1 MATTVNRRIS
11 IYIDDSAAE
20 SALKKLRLNADALT
34 KSIAAGQAAG
44 KNMAAEIAKLDK
56 AKAAIAA
63 LQTQIDSGLKP
74 TFNQLRNQVQDLE
87 RELRKLPVGTQ
98 EFINKVKELERARA
112 QFMAVGNEIRGVQ
125 TATNSLKIGF
135 KEAFSLGGIMA
146 LAQGVIAGA
155 ANALKNFFGG
165 AIDEAMQS
173 EEAVARLQNKLTN
186 LGKADAFDRLS
197 DSADRM
203 AKTFKFIDNDAV
215 LEVFSQLIDY
225 GKLTENQMQR
235 LIPVIID
242 FATNARISIGEAT
255 KLIIGGLEGQGK
267 ALKQYGI
274 DIKDAGTESER
285 FSAIVNDLGDKVKG
299 SGEAFGETFAGGM
312 AAARQEMA
320 NLQED
325 IGNKMIPVLNKLLK
339 GISDGLEGLGA
350 FFRAVRKNAS
360 EGSLFNRPGVFETM
374 NKETREIAG
383 REFDEKTLQRQ
394 LDAFNKLTKEQKKKA
409 LADEEDIAKRAYAT
423 QIEAFN
429 TKNTALQALEDKAID
444 KSLKKI
450 AAYRAAIADDELVSN
465 NSLKDPKAP
474 KTPKTKTPPKIKDA
488 KISKEIPLADG
499 LGYIDQVKEEE
510 NILEKVREAV
520 RQHRNQLA
528 EEDDSQLRKDINKIK
543 EFYKEK
549 LKLTQ
554 QNAELTKQLE
564 AFMQQEIADAVAED
578 ARKKAEALA
587 KYLAESNLRLLKMVE
602 EFKADI
608 ADVLQRDKLAGLEN
622 DVTKA
627 GGGKARLDAQIA
639 LLEEEKKNEL
649 DNANLTTAERERIE
663 LDYQNGINIL
673 RIDFEQSRMDAIMTY
688 AQTALNIMGNVFE
701 VLANNENADLARDR
715 KVNDTKRQNLQRQLN
730 AKLISQGQYNAQ
742 LDAMNAAQEAK
753 EEALKKKQFERS
765 KRLELAM
772 AGIGIAQ
779 AIISTLS
786 AKPGAT
792 DIISFGL
799 TRTVQI
805 ALIAA
810 TGIAQLA
817 AISSKKYAKGGLMD
831 GPSHSDGGMPI
842 INPTTGRKVA
852 EIEGGEAILSR
863 ATVRNNPDLVSRL
876 LHSSM
881 NRGGETIRFP
891 WESRTMQR
899 IDFGGVTNTVRRV
912 KKYETGGVFD
922 GSDNGSA
929 AAGINNELMLQM
941 LIELRKP
948 KRNYVVL
955 TDITDSEAQLARIVD
970 DASVGR

>member
-125 TATNSLKIGF
+125 TATNSLKLGF

-225 GKLTENQMQR
+225 GKLTENQMNR

-242 FATNARISIGEAT
+242 FATNARISVGEAT

-360 EGSLFNRPGVFETM
+360 EGSLFNRPGVFTTL

-474 KTPKTKTPPKIKDA
+474 KTPKTKNPPKIKDA

-499 LGYIDQVKEEE
+499 LGYIDQV
-510 NILEKVREAV
+510 
-520 RQHRNQLA
+520 
-528 EEDDSQLRKDINKIK
+528 
-543 EFYKEK
+543 
-549 LKLTQ
+549 
-554 QNAELTKQLE
+554 NAELDALIEKSTKVFSGTGATEILSNITGLGNLRNRDRLAADEIAILQATGKKKLEAQTKQLE
-564 AFMQQEIADAVAED
+564 DERNFALEAED
-578 ARKKAEALA
+578 LTQNERLNIYLQYNERIKEINAEYWQELA
-587 KYLAESNLRLLKMVE
+587 QNILDYAQQAQAIFNTFSEVSTNRENAELS
-602 EFKADI
+602 
-608 ADVLQRDKLAGLEN
+608 RDK
-622 DVTKA
+622 
-627 GGGKARLDAQIA
+627 
-639 LLEEEKKNEL
+639 
-649 DNANLTTAERERIE
+649 
-663 LDYQNGINIL
+663 
-673 RIDFEQSRMDAIMTY
+673 
-688 AQTALNIMGNVFE
+688 
-701 VLANNENADLARDR
+701 
-715 KVNDTKRQNLQRQLN
+715 KVNDEKRKNLQRQLN

-742 LDAMNAAQEAK
+742 MDALNNTQSQK
-753 EEALKKKQFERS
+753 EEALKKKQFDRN
-765 KRLELAM
+765 KRAELIQ
-772 AGIGIAQ
+772 AGINGAQ
-779 AIISTLS
+779 AILATL
-786 AKPGAT
+786 ARFGVPFPPNFLGIGAMA
-792 DIISFGL
+792 L
-799 TRTVQI
+799 TVGT
-805 ALIAA
+805 IAA
-810 TGIAQLA
+810 NIAS
-817 AISSKKYAKGGLMD
+817 ISSKKYAKGGLMD

>member
-125 TATNSLKIGF
+125 TATNSLKLGF
-135 KEAFSLGGIMA
+135 KEAFSLGGIIA
-146 LAQGVIAGA
+146 LAQGVINGL
-155 ANALKNFFGG
+155 ANGIKNFFGG

-173 EEAVARLQNKLTN
+173 EEAIARLQNKLTN

-197 DSADRM
+197 ASADAM
-203 AKTFKFIDNDAV
+203 ANKFKFIDNDAV

-225 GKLTENQMQR
+225 GKLTENQMNR

-242 FATNARISIGEAT
+242 FATNARISVGEAT

-285 FSAIVNDLGDKVKG
+285 FSVIVNDLGDKVKG

-350 FFRAVRKNAS
+350 FFRAFRKSAS
-360 EGSLFNRPGVFETM
+360 EGNGFNRPGVFETM

-383 REFDEKTLQRQ
+383 REFDEKSLQAK
-394 LDAFNKLTKEQKKKA
+394 LDVFNKLSKAQKLKA
-409 LADEEDIAKRAYAT
+409 LADEEDIAKRAFAT
-423 QIEAFN
+423 QREAF
-429 TKNTALQALEDKAID
+429 KNNQTALVALEAEVID

-450 AAYRAAIADDELVSN
+450 EAYRKVIADDALI
-465 NSLKDPKAP
+465 KDTTPPKPP
-474 KTPKTKTPPKIKDA
+474 KTPKTKNAPKTKDF
-488 KISKEIPLADG
+488 KLGDDISLADG
-499 LGYIDQVKEEE
+499 LGYIDQV
-510 NILEKVREAV
+510 
-520 RQHRNQLA
+520 
-528 EEDDSQLRKDINKIK
+528 
-543 EFYKEK
+543 
-549 LKLTQ
+549 
-554 QNAELTKQLE
+554 NAELDALIEKSTKVFSGTGATEILSNITGLGNLRNRDRLAADEIAILQATGKKKLEAQTKQLE
-564 AFMQQEIADAVAED
+564 DERDIALEAED
-578 ARKKAEALA
+578 LTQNERLNIYLQYNERIKEINAEYWQELA
-587 KYLAESNLRLLKMVE
+587 QNILDYAQQAQAIFNTFSEVATNRENAELS
-602 EFKADI
+602 
-608 ADVLQRDKLAGLEN
+608 RDK
-622 DVTKA
+622 
-627 GGGKARLDAQIA
+627 
-639 LLEEEKKNEL
+639 
-649 DNANLTTAERERIE
+649 
-663 LDYQNGINIL
+663 
-673 RIDFEQSRMDAIMTY
+673 
-688 AQTALNIMGNVFE
+688 
-701 VLANNENADLARDR
+701 
-715 KVNDTKRQNLQRQLN
+715 KVNDEKRKNLQRQLN

-742 LDAMNAAQEAK
+742 MDALNNTQSQK
-753 EEALKKKQFERS
+753 EEALKKKQFDRN
-765 KRLELAM
+765 KRAELIQ
-772 AGIGIAQ
+772 AGINGAQ
-779 AIISTLS
+779 AILATL
-786 AKPGAT
+786 ARFGVPFPPNFLGIGAMA
-792 DIISFGL
+792 L
-799 TRTVQI
+799 TVGT
-805 ALIAA
+805 IAA
-810 TGIAQLA
+810 NIAS
-817 AISSKKYAKGGLMD
+817 ISSKKYAKGGLMD

>member
-98 EFINKVKELERARA
+98 EFINKVKELERARG
-112 QFMAVGNEIRGVQ
+112 QFMAVGNEIRGVH
-125 TATNSLKIGF
+125 TATTNLKLGF

-146 LAQGVIAGA
+146 LAQGVIAGG

-197 DSADRM
+197 ASADRM
-203 AKTFKFIDNDAV
+203 ADTFKFIDNDAV

-285 FSAIVNDLGDKVKG
+285 FSAIVDDLGGKVKG
-299 SGEAFGETFAGGM
+299 SGEAFGETFAGGL
-312 AAARQEMA
+312 ATARQEMA
-320 NLQED
+320 NMQED
-325 IGNKMIPVLNKLLK
+325 IGNKLLPILTKLLK
-339 GISDGLEGLGA
+339 VVSAVIDGVSDGIEGLGA

-360 EGSLFNRPGVFETM
+360 EGSLFNRPGVFTTL

-383 REFDEKTLQRQ
+383 REFDEKTLQDN
-394 LDAFNKLTKEQKKKA
+394 LDAFNKLSKEKKKKA
-409 LADEEDIAKRAYAT
+409 LADEEDIAKRAFAT
-423 QIEAFN
+423 QREAF
-429 TKNTALQALEDKAID
+429 KNNQTALVALEAKAIE
-444 KSLKKI
+444 KSLQKI
-450 AAYRAAIADDELVSN
+450 AAYRRAIADDELVSN

-488 KISKEIPLADG
+488 KISKKIPLADG
-499 LGYIDQVKEEE
+499 LGYIDQV
-510 NILEKVREAV
+510 
-520 RQHRNQLA
+520 
-528 EEDDSQLRKDINKIK
+528 
-543 EFYKEK
+543 
-549 LKLTQ
+549 
-554 QNAELTKQLE
+554 NAELDALIEKSTKVFSGTGATEILSNIAGLGNLRNRDRLAADEIAILQATGKKKLEAQTKQLE
-564 AFMQQEIADAVAED
+564 DERDIALEAED
-578 ARKKAEALA
+578 LTQNERLNIYLQYNERIKEINAEYWQELA
-587 KYLAESNLRLLKMVE
+587 QNILDYAQQAQAIFNTFSEVSTNRENAELS
-602 EFKADI
+602 
-608 ADVLQRDKLAGLEN
+608 RDK
-622 DVTKA
+622 
-627 GGGKARLDAQIA
+627 
-639 LLEEEKKNEL
+639 
-649 DNANLTTAERERIE
+649 
-663 LDYQNGINIL
+663 
-673 RIDFEQSRMDAIMTY
+673 
-688 AQTALNIMGNVFE
+688 
-701 VLANNENADLARDR
+701 
-715 KVNDTKRQNLQRQLN
+715 KVNDEKRKNLQRQLN

-742 LDAMNAAQEAK
+742 MDALNNTQSQK
-753 EEALKKKQFERS
+753 EEALKKKQFDRN
-765 KRLELAM
+765 KRAELIQAGINGAQAVLATLARFGVPFPPNFLGIGAM
-772 AGIGIAQ
+772 ALTLGTITAQ
-779 AIISTLS
+779 
-786 AKPGAT
+786 
-792 DIISFGL
+792 
-799 TRTVQI
+799 V
-805 ALIAA
+805 
-810 TGIAQLA
+810 A
-817 AISSKKYAKGGLMD
+817 AISSKKYGKGGLLD
-831 GPSHSDGGMPI
+831 GPSHSENGMPVI
-842 INPTTGRKVA
+842 DPRSGRKVA
-852 EIEGGEAILSR
+852 EVEGGEVILSK
-863 ATVRNNPDLVSRL
+863 ATVRNNRDIVGRL
-876 LHSSM
+876 LSSSM

-922 GSDNGSA
+922 GGDNGSA
-929 AAGINNELMLQM
+929 AAGISNELMQQM

-970 DASVGR
+970 DATVGR